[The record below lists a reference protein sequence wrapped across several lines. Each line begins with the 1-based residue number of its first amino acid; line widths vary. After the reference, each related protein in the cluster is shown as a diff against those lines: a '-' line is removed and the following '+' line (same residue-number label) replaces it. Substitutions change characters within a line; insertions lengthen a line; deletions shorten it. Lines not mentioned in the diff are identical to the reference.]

1 MWGGYEGV
9 FALALDTSPPSDFET
24 LIRESRIELPDLE
37 HGIRCGAFAA
47 TLFDGLMGWLA
58 LEESDRH
65 LAIVAALFH
74 DAGYARGGR
83 DHHRKS
89 YDVILESAIPG
100 LSPQDRVIAACAA
113 RYHGSTVPNIEHA
126 GFADLSFADQ
136 RRVRRLA
143 AIVQLAA
150 ALDVSHL
157 GIVTR
162 VEVVVDGQSATVVAH
177 ALEEPSVERDR
188 LREAAGRFHHL
199 TQGQVRTRIVVR

>member
-1 MWGGYEGV
+1 MCP
-9 FALALDTSPPSDFET
+9 LAADSSPPSDVET
-24 LIRESRIELPDLE
+24 LIRESHIDLPDVE
-37 HGIRCGAFAA
+37 HGIRCGTFAA
-47 TLFDGLMGWLA
+47 TLFDGLEGFLG
-58 LEESDRH
+58 LEQSDRH

-89 YDVILESAIPG
+89 YDVILESSIPG

-113 RYHGSTVPNIEHA
+113 RYHGSTMPNIEHA

-157 GIVTR
+157 GIVER
-162 VEVVVDGQSATVVAH
+162 VDVNVDGQTATVIAN
-177 ALEEPSVERDR
+177 ASEEPSVERDR

-199 TQGQVRTRIVVR
+199 TQLQVRTRIVVR